1 MDLMYVLIS
10 AYLIYISIAIIGISL
25 GYHRYFSHREFKATA
40 WLEIIMLYCGLLC
53 GGRSLL
59 GWAGVHR
66 MHHIYADT
74 ENDPHSAKN
83 HPWWKILFSL
93 WKVNTLPRKFIKDL
107 LQNKRVM
114 FFHKYGTYI
123 FIVHQIIFFLLFG
136 VNSLIVHA
144 VVFFLAYL
152 GFGILNLWGHNLDG
166 PINRAWINLIA
177 PLEGNHKTHHAN
189 NQRSTLSLIN
199 YLLLG
204 LYRS

>member
-83 HPWWKILFSL
+83 HPFS
-93 WKVNTLPRKFIKDL
+93 
-107 LQNKRVM
+107 
-114 FFHKYGTYI
+114 
-123 FIVHQIIFFLLFG
+123 
-136 VNSLIVHA
+136 
-144 VVFFLAYL
+144 
-152 GFGILNLWGHNLDG
+152 
-166 PINRAWINLIA
+166 
-177 PLEGNHKTHHAN
+177 
-189 NQRSTLSLIN
+189 
-199 YLLLG
+199 
-204 LYRS
+204 